1 MRTVSSHVL
10 VLGVIVKKKKRHYFI
25 EFASTQFLREWIV
38 KRGQKDGINKN
49 SEPFSDSLLAVLNV

>member
-1 MRTVSSHVL
+1 MGNS
-10 VLGVIVKKKKRHYFI
+10 KKKKRRHYFI
-25 EFASTQFLREWIV
+25 EFASGLFLRELIV